1 MMKMSFKRFLVN
13 EIKKYDYSSILFELP
28 EELTDNIISW
38 GFDNIGNDDLIYD
51 RMLDMDQ
58 EQLVSSILSF
68 AEANP
73 EIKLADYLNNE
84 WGYSEED

>member
-1 MMKMSFKRFLVN
+1 MKQQINEVKKMKKLAGILKEALV
-13 EIKKYDYSSILFELP
+13 
-28 EELTDNIISW
+28 
-38 GFDNIGNDDLIYD
+38 NDDLIYN
-51 RMLDMDQ
+51 RMLGMDQ
-58 EQLVSSILSF
+58 EQLVSSILSS